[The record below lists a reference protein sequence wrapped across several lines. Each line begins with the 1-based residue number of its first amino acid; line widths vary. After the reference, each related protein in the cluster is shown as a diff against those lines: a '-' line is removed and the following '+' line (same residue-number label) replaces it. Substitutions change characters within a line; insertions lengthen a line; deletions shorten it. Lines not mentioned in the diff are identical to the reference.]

1 MCLHPMVTQYKSCL
15 IYLIK
20 YLKPYILHLIKIY
33 DKKNEILKQLR
44 ELKPS
49 ESYRHCSPN
58 IQEMFSKSD
67 ERYKKSDIRSETEQ
81 KELNQLREQ
90 QHE

>member
-1 MCLHPMVTQYKSCL
+1 MSPPYGDTIQVMFDISDQIFKA
-15 IYLIK
+15 IYT
-20 YLKPYILHLIKIY
+20 PPDKIY